1 ILSFRSKK
9 IRIITMTL
17 TTTDHFLIL
26 DIILSFL
33 LLCVV
38 IFIDKHFGENKD
50 TSEEKRR
57 KYQKDFIAFLAVGLI
72 VYFM

>member
-1 ILSFRSKK
+1 MS
-9 IRIITMTL
+9 L
-17 TTTDHFLIL
+17 TTTDNFFHFLIL

-33 LLCVV
+33 LLCFI
-38 IFIDKHFGENKD
+38 IFIDKYFRKNKD

-57 KYQKDFIAFLAVGLI
+57 KYQKDFIALLVVGLI

>member
-1 ILSFRSKK
+1 MS
-9 IRIITMTL
+9 L
-17 TTTDHFLIL
+17 TTTDHFFHFLIL

-33 LLCVV
+33 LLCFI
-38 IFIDKHFGENKD
+38 IFTDKYFGKNKD

-57 KYQKDFIAFLAVGLI
+57 KYQKDFIALLAVGLI

>member
-1 ILSFRSKK
+1 MSLT
-9 IRIITMTL
+9 IT
-17 TTTDHFLIL
+17 DNFFHFLIL

-33 LLCVV
+33 LCFI
-38 IFIDKHFGENKD
+38 IFIDKYFRKNKD

-57 KYQKDFIAFLAVGLI
+57 KYQKDFIALLAVGLI

>member
-1 ILSFRSKK
+1 MSLA
-9 IRIITMTL
+9 
-17 TTTDHFLIL
+17 TTDDFFHFLIL

-33 LLCVV
+33 LLCFI
-38 IFIDKHFGENKD
+38 IFIDQYFGKNKD

-57 KYQKDFIAFLAVGLI
+57 KYQKDFIVLLAVGLI

>member
-1 ILSFRSKK
+1 
-9 IRIITMTL
+9 MA
-17 TTTDHFLIL
+17 TTDDFFHFLIL

-33 LLCVV
+33 LLCFI
-38 IFIDKHFGENKD
+38 IFIDQYFGKNKD

-57 KYQKDFIAFLAVGLI
+57 KYQKDFIVLLAVGLI

>member
-1 ILSFRSKK
+1 MSLPATANFF
-9 IRIITMTL
+9 
-17 TTTDHFLIL
+17 HFLIL

-33 LLCVV
+33 LLCFI
-38 IFIDKHFGENKD
+38 IFIDKYFGKSKD

-57 KYQKDFIAFLAVGLI
+57 KYQKDFLALLAVGLI

>member
-1 ILSFRSKK
+1 MS
-9 IRIITMTL
+9 L

-33 LLCVV
+33 LLCFI
-38 IFIDKHFGENKD
+38 IFIDKYFRKSKD

-57 KYQKDFIAFLAVGLI
+57 KISLPC
-72 VYFM
+72 

>member
-1 ILSFRSKK
+1 MS
-9 IRIITMTL
+9 L
-17 TTTDHFLIL
+17 TTTDNFFHFLIL

-33 LLCVV
+33 LLCFI
-38 IFIDKHFGENKD
+38 IFIDKYFEKNKD

-57 KYQKDFIAFLAVGLI
+57 RYQKDFIASLTVGLI

>member
-1 ILSFRSKK
+1 MS
-9 IRIITMTL
+9 L
-17 TTTDHFLIL
+17 TTTDHFFHFLIL

-33 LLCVV
+33 LLCFI
-38 IFIDKHFGENKD
+38 IFLDEYFGKNKD

-57 KYQKDFIAFLAVGLI
+57 KYQKDFIALLTVGLI

>member
-1 ILSFRSKK
+1 
-9 IRIITMTL
+9 MAL

-33 LLCVV
+33 LLCFI
-38 IFIDKHFGENKD
+38 IFIDKYFKKNKG

-57 KYQKDFIAFLAVGLI
+57 RYQKVFIALLAVRLI

>member
-1 ILSFRSKK
+1 MS
-9 IRIITMTL
+9 L
-17 TTTDHFLIL
+17 TTTDHFFHFLIL

-33 LLCVV
+33 LLCFI
-38 IFIDKHFGENKD
+38 IFIDKYFRKSKD

-57 KYQKDFIAFLAVGLI
+57 KYQKDFIALLAVGLI

>member
-1 ILSFRSKK
+1 MDIDR
-9 IRIITMTL
+9 RISL
-17 TTTDHFLIL
+17 TIKDNFFHFLIL

-33 LLCVV
+33 LLCFI
-38 IFIDKHFGENKD
+38 IFIDKYFRKSKD

-57 KYQKDFIAFLAVGLI
+57 KYQKDFLALLAVGLI